1 MNDLILLAN
10 LLDGPKHGYE
20 LKRVAG
26 LIFGTPELH
35 NNFVYPML
43 HRFQKSGWVSRTSTA
58 GKRGQTR
65 FQYALTRKGKQELL
79 RRAAEYPDGKDG
91 THEGFYVRVA
101 LLPLL
106 GLEARLKILQA
117 EESELEALLE
127 RFARIQR
134 TIDAPFFGLRVI
146 RFLERRTR
154 MELAWVREL
163 RRQVLYEFPQDAAG
177 GLE

>member
-10 LLDGPKHGYE
+10 LLEGPRHGYE

-26 LIFGTPELH
+26 LLFGTTELH

-43 HRFQKSGWVSRTSTA
+43 HRFEKSGWVSKTSVA

-65 FQYALTRKGKQELL
+65 FQYTLTRKGKQELL
-79 RRAAEYPDGKDG
+79 RRAAEYPDGKDC
-91 THEGFYVRVA
+91 TREGFYLRVA

-106 GLEARLKILQA
+106 SLEVRRKILRA
-117 EESELEALLE
+117 EESDLESLLE
-127 RFARIQR
+127 RFARIEKEIE
-134 TIDAPFFGLRVI
+134 TPHFGLQVI
-146 RFLERRTR
+146 RFLERKTR
-154 MELAWVREL
+154 MELAWVRDL
-163 RRQVLYEFPQDAAG
+163 RRQAVQEHPKDAAG